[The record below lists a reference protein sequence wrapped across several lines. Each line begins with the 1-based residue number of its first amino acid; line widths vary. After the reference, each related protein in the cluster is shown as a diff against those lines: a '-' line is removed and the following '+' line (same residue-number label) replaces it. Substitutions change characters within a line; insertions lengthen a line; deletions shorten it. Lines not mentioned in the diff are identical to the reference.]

1 MPGEETPFLMAANTK
16 RRRASNS
23 KVLKAIIDIMSRT
36 RSHSGPTRV
45 SQAVGLCNDEL
56 VEALVLQS
64 SCTGHVSMIA
74 VGERMSALTLNTS
87 NPSASNVFHF
97 ISLANV

>member
-1 MPGEETPFLMAANTK
+1 VKTPPPNGANTK
-16 RRRASNS
+16 RKRASNN

-36 RSHSGPTRV
+36 AAPLTLSPTRV

-64 SCTGHVSMIA
+64 YCTGHVSMIT
-74 VGERMSALTLNTS
+74 VGERINALTLNTS
-87 NPSASNVFHF
+87 NTSASNVFHF
-97 ISLANV
+97 ISPANV